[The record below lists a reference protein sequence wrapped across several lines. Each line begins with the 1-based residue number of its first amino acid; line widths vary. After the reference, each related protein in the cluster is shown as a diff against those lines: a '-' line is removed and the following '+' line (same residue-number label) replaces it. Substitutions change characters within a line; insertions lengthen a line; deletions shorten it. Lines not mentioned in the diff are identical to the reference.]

1 MKTPH
6 TSTYKGKRVYVRL
19 KSGERIV
26 GRFEEKVDKYIW
38 IDGRKIPK
46 GDIKAFA
53 IYRGNERESRNI
65 LQNGI

>member
-26 GRFEEKVDKYIW
+26 GKFQDKTGNFVT

-46 GDIKAFA
+46 GDIKAFT
-53 IYRGNERESRNI
+53 IYRNRRVRE
-65 LQNGI
+65 GV